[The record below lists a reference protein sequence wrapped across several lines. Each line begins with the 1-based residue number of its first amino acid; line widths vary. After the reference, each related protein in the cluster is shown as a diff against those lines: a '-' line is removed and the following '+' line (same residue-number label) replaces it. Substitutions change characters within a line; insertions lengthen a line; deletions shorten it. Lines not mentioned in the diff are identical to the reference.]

1 MTQIKFGTDGW
12 RAEIAKEFTFENL
25 GRVAMGVANQL
36 KQEKPELDRI
46 IVGYDKRFLSE
57 QFAQWTAACFAH
69 RGYTVLMTQEAMPT
83 PLLSWCAKYEKGVAG
98 SIVITAS
105 HNPPTWNG
113 FKFKE
118 TFGGSASVETTEKF
132 EQEIAKVDA
141 QPFEAGM
148 FSQYEQQGKIQHY
161 DPLAQYTE
169 KLLSLVD
176 VEAIKKAKFKVAID
190 TMYGSASKHF
200 APLLERLGIATHS
213 LHTEDNPGFGGIAPE
228 PTEKNLLELRQ
239 LIAKGDFNCG
249 FANDGDADRLG
260 AVDEKGE
267 YFSTQKILSTV
278 YWHMIYNRK
287 KQWNVSRSVSTT
299 RMVDV
304 IAEANGLKCIETKV
318 GFKYIAEQMVE
329 GHAQIGGEE
338 SGGIGT
344 DDHLPERD
352 GFMTALLLLEA
363 MAVTGKSLSQIYRHI
378 CQSFRPYE
386 FIRKDLKVPQALMQ
400 KVMQKL
406 KETDVKQWGDKM
418 VASTQTVDGFKYYTQ
433 DGAWLLIRP
442 SGTEPLFRIY
452 AEAETIE
459 ASEALINAA
468 MEFVE
473 TC

>member
-1 MTQIKFGTDGW
+1 MTHIKFGTDGW
-12 RAEIAKEFTFENL
+12 RAEIAKDYTFDNV
-25 GRVAMGVANQL
+25 GRVALGVAKQL
-36 KQEKPELDRI
+36 QHDKPELNKI
-46 IVGYDKRFLSE
+46 IVGFDKRFLSTE
-57 QFAQWTAACFAH
+57 FAKWVAACFAKS
-69 RGYTVLMTQEAMPT
+69 GFTVLMTQEAMPT
-83 PLLSWCAKYEKGVAG
+83 PLLSWCARYEKGVAG
-98 SIVITAS
+98 SVVITAS

-118 TFGGSASVETTEKF
+118 TFGGSALVKTTEQF
-132 EQEIAKVDA
+132 EQAIAQVDA
-141 QPFEAGM
+141 LTFDANLYD
-148 FSQYEQQGKIQHY
+148 QYEAQGKIQDY
-161 DPLAQYTE
+161 NPLEQYTE

-190 TMYGSASKHF
+190 TMHGSASKHF
-200 APLLERLGIATHS
+200 AVLLERLGIEVKS

-228 PTEKNLLELRQ
+228 PTEQNLKELCT
-239 LIAKGDFNCG
+239 LIAQDDFHCG

-260 AVDEKGE
+260 AVDEQGR

-278 YWHMIYNRK
+278 YWHMIYNRN

-363 MAVTGKSLSQIYRHI
+363 MAITGKSLSQIYEHI

-386 FIRKDLKVPQALMQ
+386 FIRKDLKVPQSLMQ

-406 KETDVKQWGDKM
+406 QETDVKQWGDKL
-418 VASTQTVDGFKYYTQ
+418 VASTQTVDGFKYYTE

-442 SGTEPLFRIY
+442 SGTEPLFRLY
-452 AEAETIE
+452 AEAENIK